1 MTSFSRHSLLGG
13 FTLIAVLL
21 CVVTLLGRL
30 GAAPGEALYLACC
43 ALALVGYLGFEWRLR
58 RG

>member
-1 MTSFSRHSLLGG
+1 MTVPGRESLLGG
-13 FTLIAVLL
+13 LV
-21 CVVTLLGRL
+21 VVTVVLGGVTLVGWL

-43 ALALVGYLGFEWRLR
+43 ALVLAGYLGFEWRLR